1 VKVDEA
7 HDIVKD
13 PLSRSGGPSGLG
25 RRKIALFLVALAIY
39 PSACA
44 STPPLRPAVET
55 HLQAVRTR
63 NLEAL
68 LPTLTGGG
76 DLRVIAPSGVQSTTK
91 AQYVDFHRQWFASN
105 DNGQFDPQIVHLLES
120 PRLGHALIKLRYR
133 ATAPTGAVRDTLSWL
148 SLTFALEEGS
158 WRLVFDQSTLIQP
171 SP

>member
-1 VKVDEA
+1 MKNT
-7 HDIVKD
+7 
-13 PLSRSGGPSGLG
+13 LL
-25 RRKIALFLVALAIY
+25 LVALAIH

-68 LPTLTGGG
+68 LPTITGGS
-76 DLRVIAPSGVQSTTK
+76 DLQMIAPSGVQCTTR
-91 AQYVDFHRQWFASN
+91 AQYVDFHRQWFASH
-105 DNGQFDPQIVHLLES
+105 DNGQFDPEIVHLVES

-133 ATAPTGAVRDTLSWL
+133 ATSPTGAVQDVVSWL
-148 SLTFALEEGS
+148 ALTFALEDGA